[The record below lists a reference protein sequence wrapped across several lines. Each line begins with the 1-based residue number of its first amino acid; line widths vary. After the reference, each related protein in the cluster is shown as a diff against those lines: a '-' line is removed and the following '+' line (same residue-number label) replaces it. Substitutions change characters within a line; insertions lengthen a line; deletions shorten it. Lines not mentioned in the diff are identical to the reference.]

1 MYYVSGEITEVG
13 VAGGYVCD
21 WWYCYP
27 VVGSADY
34 IIDSGSSWEL
44 GWNAGVGLAFK
55 TQAGW
60 EWYLEAVYH
69 WVDTDA
75 GAEYVPIQVGIRW

>member
-1 MYYVSGEITEVG
+1 MERRRGPRV
-13 VAGGYVCD
+13 
-21 WWYCYP
+21 
-27 VVGSADY
+27 
-34 IIDSGSSWEL
+34 
-44 GWNAGVGLAFK
+44 K